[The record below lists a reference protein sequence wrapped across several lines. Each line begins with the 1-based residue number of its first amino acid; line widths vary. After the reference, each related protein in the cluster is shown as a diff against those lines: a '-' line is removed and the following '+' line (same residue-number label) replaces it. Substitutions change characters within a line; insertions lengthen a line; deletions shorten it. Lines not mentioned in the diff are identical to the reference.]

1 MTVSSKFAAAAVA
14 TVTALTLVGTGTGT
28 GAGPAAAT
36 EDLYGA
42 IAITGMKVGEAT
54 DYPTRYEADQA
65 ALAACGAGVCH
76 IVARVHNECGA
87 VVELDGRTPFQ
98 TSPSYFSATGRTAA
112 EAEANA
118 LRLAPNTGTG
128 LMEIVQPPFVLDT
141 VCTSNAGWVPA
152 A

>member
-1 MTVSSKFAAAAVA
+1 MTVSSKFAAAVVA
-14 TVTALTLVGTGTGT
+14 TVTALTLVGT

-128 LMEIVQPPFVLDT
+128 TGTGLMEIVQPPFVLGT